1 MPTLSYTEARRDSVS
16 ALATLNAALLE
27 ARSIPVLPDHRE
39 LEHRMTGYLADGYR
53 AVLFTWD
60 DRVVGYCL
68 YYLYPKYAYIRH
80 FHLEPVSRKV
90 TTAAAFDLLRSGEFA
105 EYASVRMD
113 LAESAKETLR
123 VWESIGFR
131 PRSVRLELQTA
142 TKRKTR
148 KSCGSVIYRR
158 VVRRVSFLVVQHENG
173 GHWDFPKGHV
183 AEGETEMETARREVA
198 EETGLHVGFR
208 EGFYERI
215 YYLTPKDRRKDV
227 VYFLSRARRQRVR
240 VQSGEIREHRWLPYW
255 KARELLTYENAKLV
269 LDKAHAFIAERGF

>member
-1 MPTLSYTEARRDSVS
+1 MPTLSYTLARRDSVS
-16 ALATLNAALLE
+16 TLATLHAALLE
-27 ARSIPVLPDHRE
+27 ARGIPVLPDRRE

-53 AVLFTWD
+53 AVLFIWD
-60 DRVVGYCL
+60 DHVVGYCL
-68 YYLYPKYAYIRH
+68 YFLYPKYAYIRH

-90 TTAAAFDLLRSGEFA
+90 TTGAAFDLLRTGELA

-123 VWESIGFR
+123 EWESIGFR
-131 PRSVRLELQTA
+131 QRSVRLELQTA
-142 TKRKTR
+142 TRRKTR
-148 KSCGSVIYRR
+148 KSCGAVVYRR
-158 VVRRVSFLVVQHENG
+158 LVRRISFLVVQHENG

-183 AEGETEMETARREVA
+183 AEGETEMQTARREVA

-215 YYLTPKDRRKDV
+215 SYLTPRDRHKEV

-240 VQSGEIREHRWLPYW
+240 VQPGEIREHRWLPYW
-255 KARELLTYENAKLV
+255 TARELLTYESAKLV
-269 LDKAHAFIAERGF
+269 LDKARAFVVERGA